1 MEIPVCWQDWHS
13 DVKSKAA
20 KIRRA
25 QQQTVGGPGTAPLSA
40 MEESLMA
47 FIGHEAA
54 EGLAVADT
62 LEIPESDAEVEA
74 GGDEDVHNPVVDD
87 RKTTKKQD
95 RLEECLEV
103 QAAAMNTLSQS
114 MNNLA
119 AAINNFAAALKSM
132 ANKSDE

>member
-1 MEIPVCWQDWHS
+1 MQIFDDLIECWQDWRS
-13 DVKSKAA
+13 VVKSKAA

-25 QQQTVGGPGTAPLSA
+25 QQQTGGGSGPAPLSA

-62 LEIPESDAEVEA
+62 LEIPEGDVEVEA

-87 RKTTKKQD
+87 RKTTKNKID
-95 RLEECLEV
+95 
-103 QAAAMNTLSQS
+103 
-114 MNNLA
+114 
-119 AAINNFAAALKSM
+119 LKSV
-132 ANKSDE
+132 